1 MPILLPVHKIKP
13 PLWMRDPDLL
23 YVLNVLNKG
32 DLNARM
38 VGGCIRN
45 YYMSKNIYDIDIAC
59 KLLPEKSQEIL
70 ENASIRVIATGVEHG
85 TITAHINGKNFEV
98 TTLRKDVNTDGRHA
112 KVEFSESWEEDARR
126 RDFTINALYADSDG
140 SIYDPLGTGLKDL
153 EDRKVRFIGNAKN
166 RIQEDY
172 LRILRFFRF
181 YAEYH
186 EGDPDPE
193 ALDACKD
200 LKNNIC
206 ALSDERI
213 YDELHKMLKLSTA
226 HRGIEAMVRIQ
237 LFDLQKQ
244 DAEHL
249 KSLITLQNQLN
260 LDDVPTRIFI
270 LNKLNKYIKNNKI
283 NNFFKL
289 LNEFIDAWDGHV
301 KKALYHFDRD
311 VVVQGLL
318 VIKSR
323 GGIVDDMIISDAMNM
338 RPPEFPIVAS
348 DIMEQFKI
356 SEGPEVGEKMKA
368 AEQIWIDSGFTLHR
382 QDILEKL

>member
-1 MPILLPVHKIKP
+1 
-13 PLWMRDPDLL
+13 MRDPDLL